1 MGNINDVSK
10 HMTTLFSYNKKWL
23 MLYDTYIHIMY
34 DQHNK
39 KVLYIFPPSLSQDES
54 KNFNMYFVS

>member
-23 MLYDTYIHIMY
+23 MLYDTYIHMY
-34 DQHNK
+34 DQHNRK
-39 KVLYIFPPSLSQDES
+39 LLYIFPPSLSQDES
-54 KNFNMYFVS
+54 KKFNTYFVS